1 MEEVDIADNSFEKAE
16 FLSMSRNVNLV
27 RMNIGKKC
35 FSVAGTWDIIC
46 INYHNKRIIN

>member
-1 MEEVDIADNSFEKAE
+1 MADNSFEKTE
-16 FLSMSRNVNLV
+16 YLSMSRNVNLI

-46 INYHNKRIIN
+46 IHYNNRIID